1 MPVIALRS
9 PWDREIARLAVPA
22 IGALVAEPLYL
33 LTDTAIVGRIGT
45 AELGGLAVANAILL
59 TAYALS
65 IFLAYGTTAS
75 VARRAGGGDLAGAA
89 HQGMQGLWFGLVLG
103 VLLALLGGATAE
115 PLVDAIGADPEVRPF
130 ALTYLRISLLSL
142 PAVLL
147 VLAGTGYLRG
157 LQNARLPLIVAVS
170 TAVLNLVVELVL
182 VFPLGLGVAGSAW
195 STVLATWVA
204 AGVYVR
210 VASGSARSLGAT
222 LRPDRRTI
230 RTHATAGAHLVLRT
244 AALRGAFLL
253 ATVVAARMGTT
264 ELAAHEIAFQVWALL
279 ALGLDSLA
287 VAGQSIVGFRLGAD
301 DVTGGRA
308 VARRL
313 VELGAVCGAALGA
326 IVVAVRQ
333 PVAAVFTTDAAVIEL
348 TAFVLLVVGAMQIV
362 NGVVFVLDG
371 VLIGAGDLPY
381 LGRAMAASTAV
392 FAPLAIAVAASGA
405 GIGWLWAALT
415 VFLVVRAMTLVVRWV
430 GVEWSVPGAPSTA

>member
-1 MPVIALRS
+1 MISLRS

-22 IGALVAEPLYL
+22 IGALIAEPLYL

-75 VARRAGGGDLAGAA
+75 VARRAGAGDLVGAA
-89 HQGMQGLWFGLVLG
+89 HQGVQGLWFGLALGTVLA
-103 VLLALLGGATAE
+103 VIGAFVAE
-115 PLVDAIGADPEVRPF
+115 PLVNAIGADPEVRPF
-130 ALTYLRISLLSL
+130 ALTYLRISLLSM

-157 LQNARLPLIVAVS
+157 LQNARLPLVVAVT

-182 VFPLGLGVAGSAW
+182 VFPLDLGVAGSAW

-204 AGVYVR
+204 AAVYVE
-210 VASGSARSLGAT
+210 VASGSARSLGTT
-222 LRPDRRTI
+222 LRPHLRTI
-230 RTHATAGAHLVLRT
+230 RSHATAGAHLVLRT

-253 ATVVAARMGTT
+253 TTIVAARMGTI
-264 ELAAHEIAFQVWALL
+264 ELAAHEIAFQIWALL

-301 DVTGGRA
+301 DVAGARA

-313 VELGAVCGAALGA
+313 VELGATCGAALGA
-326 IVVAVRQ
+326 VVVLVRE
-333 PVAAVFTTDAAVIEL
+333 PVARVFSTDMDVVTL
-348 TAFVLLVVGAMQIV
+348 TAFVLLFVGAMQIV
-362 NGVVFVLDG
+362 NGIVFVLDG

-381 LGRAMAASTAV
+381 LGRAMALSTAV
-392 FAPLAIAVAASGA
+392 FAPLAITVAALDA
-405 GIGWLWAALT
+405 GIGWLWFALT
-415 VFLVVRAMTLVVRWV
+415 VFLAMRAITLVARWR
-430 GVEWSVPGAPSTA
+430 GDEWSVPGAPVVS

>member
-1 MPVIALRS
+1 MISLRS

-75 VARRAGGGDLAGAA
+75 VARRAGAGDLLGAA
-89 HQGMQGLWFGLVLG
+89 HQGVQGLWFGAALG
-103 VLLALLGGATAE
+103 SALALAGVIVAE
-115 PLVDAIGADPEVRPF
+115 PLVDAIGADAEVRPF
-130 ALTYLRISLLSL
+130 ALTYLHISLWSL

-157 LQNARLPLIVAVS
+157 LQDARLPLIVAVC

-204 AGVYVR
+204 AAVYVR
-210 VASGSARSLGAT
+210 VASRSARALGAQ
-222 LRPDRRTI
+222 LRPDLRTI
-230 RTHATAGAHLVLRT
+230 RAHAGAGAHLVVRT
-244 AALRGAFLL
+244 ASLRAAFLL
-253 ATVVAARMGTT
+253 ATIVAARMGTT

-301 DVTGGRA
+301 DVAGARA

-313 VELGAVCGAALGA
+313 VELSSACGVALGA
-326 IVVAVRQ
+326 ILVAVRA
-333 PVAAVFTTDAAVIEL
+333 PLASVFTTDPEVVAL
-348 TAFVLLVVGAMQIV
+348 TSFVLLLVGAMQVV
-362 NGVVFVLDG
+362 NGLVFVLDG
-371 VLIGAGDLPY
+371 VLIGAGDLAY

-392 FAPLAIAVAASGA
+392 FVPFAVAVAALDL

-415 VFLVVRAMTLVVRWV
+415 VFLVARAVTLVVRWL
-430 GVEWSVPGAPSTA
+430 GPAWSVPGAPVTP